1 MKRYC
6 EKTND
11 PTESLMQTASLTIL
25 FYPEKNTLIKAMNT
39 YAANCSHCI
48 FIDNTPSPDLTLEN
62 TLKAKFGDKVVY
74 KALHENKGI
83 AFALNR
89 GFEMAEALQMKY
101 VLTMDQDSWYD
112 TDEFFKQ
119 ISSTIFPKNI
129 AIVSASMYKT
139 ARSLTSY
146 DSNWWNTSAV
156 ITSGNWVYLLA
167 WKDVDGFQEN
177 WFIDEID
184 HDFCLRL
191 REKNWSLLTSKKMLL
206 NHQLGN
212 KTSCQWLLTG
222 KKINI
227 TLHNPE
233 RTYYIIRNSIFLIKR
248 HGFKNALFA
257 LNRKKMILTKM
268 ILILLLY
275 PNKLKYIK
283 YYLLGILDGI
293 THNTQRNLL

>member
-1 MKRYC
+1 MKRNC
-6 EKTND
+6 EKTNV

-25 FYPEKNTLIKAMNT
+25 FYPEKNTLINAVNT
-39 YAANCSHCI
+39 YAGNCSHCI

-89 GFEMAEALQMKY
+89 GFELADVLEMKY
-101 VLTMDQDSWYD
+101 VLTMDQDSWFD
-112 TDEFFKQ
+112 TDEFFKL
-119 ISSTIFPKNI
+119 ISSTSFHNNT
-129 AIVSASMYKT
+129 AIVSASMYKPSY
-139 ARSLTSY
+139 SLKNY
-146 DSNWWNTSAV
+146 SNDWWKAKAI
-156 ITSGNWVYLLA
+156 ITSGNWVNLLA
-167 WKDVDGFQEN
+167 WKDISGFQED

-191 REKNWSLLTSKKMLL
+191 REKNWSLLTSKKLLL

-275 PNKLKYIK
+275 PNKPRYTK